1 MENVN
6 FEQTLVK
13 IVEAKKECKIQDI
26 ATALHLVT
34 PIDIFINVQI
44 RKNYPWRGNL
54 VWVDGVSFEETVMKV
69 IDLREAKDRYLDLE
83 GGRSAWIKLYKSN
96 NGYSTHGCEFVFG
109 TPEMLFGKEIVEHEV
124 RSILDVIDQNPL
136 TATGILTTDQ
146 GAYFLSSGVLGV
158 KVEKI

>member
-44 RKNYPWRGNL
+44 RKNYPG
-54 VWVDGVSFEETVMKV
+54 EE
-69 IDLREAKDRYLDLE
+69 I
-83 GGRSAWIKLYKSN
+83 W
-96 NGYSTHGCEFVFG
+96 
-109 TPEMLFGKEIVEHEV
+109 
-124 RSILDVIDQNPL
+124 
-136 TATGILTTDQ
+136 
-146 GAYFLSSGVLGV
+146 SG
-158 KVEKI
+158 